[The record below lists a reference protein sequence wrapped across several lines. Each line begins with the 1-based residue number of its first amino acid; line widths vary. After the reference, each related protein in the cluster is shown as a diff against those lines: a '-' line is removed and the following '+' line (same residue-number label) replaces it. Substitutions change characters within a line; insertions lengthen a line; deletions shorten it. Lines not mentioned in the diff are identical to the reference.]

1 MKMCNEDAFEM
12 HLHFTLMD
20 AVELAHQLGYSE
32 WMELFQ
38 DAFIRMKPT
47 SPRELSPEEKQKQ
60 LDLLNDWNL

>member
-1 MKMCNEDAFEM
+1 MCNEDAFEM

-20 AVELAHQLGYSE
+20 AAELAHQLGYAE

-60 LDLLNDWNL
+60 LDLLNDWTM